1 MRKFLIVS
9 ISLALLCGFSVE
21 GQAQM
26 KDEDVIAY
34 IKSGMAAGKGEKQ
47 IGAELL
53 ARGVT
58 RAQAERIKAG
68 LETGTGTGIGTGTA
82 ESSETTKPTHV
93 MRERKTDESE
103 LGVADDTDMF
113 AAETADAANSSEPR
127 IYGHNVFN
135 GKALTFEPNENM
147 ATPENYKLGPG
158 DQVIIELW
166 GFNEATYNQTISPE
180 GRITISQVGPIYLS
194 GLTIKEAQAK
204 IRNVLRSKYA
214 SIDGAQTEVSL
225 TLGNIRSI
233 QVNMM
238 GEVAVPGTYRLSSFS
253 TVFHALHRAGG
264 VTKTGSLRGI
274 KVIRGGR
281 EIATVD
287 VYGYLFTG
295 KSESDIRLEEGDVV
309 LVPPYIKIAT
319 VEGGVR
325 RPMSYELAANETLAD
340 LVRYAGDFTG
350 NAYKDDISIVR
361 NTGREQEIF
370 TISSDR
376 MKSCVMEDGDV
387 VTIGSSLD
395 RFANRIEIRG
405 YVFRPGMFQ
414 LGSDIKTV
422 KQLVERAGGL
432 TEDAFLDRAIIM
444 REMADLTLETVSF
457 DLGAVLKG
465 TNADIALRKNDVV
478 IISGIHELESRGPL
492 SINGLVANP
501 GEYPFA
507 ENTTIE
513 DLILQAGGLLNGAS
527 AARVE
532 VARRDIDPMSL
543 TPSDTLGRTFTFSLE
558 NGLAVGSGHGFIL
571 QPYDVVSIRR
581 SPGFVSPQHVVVEGE
596 VAFPGSYVLLTKDER
611 ISDVIKRAG
620 AVTAHAYLK
629 GGVVVRKTSDEEL
642 TLNSTTRKMVNQGGG
657 RDSVDVSKLSFA
669 NQYTLGIDLAKA
681 VAEPG
686 CDDDIILRDGDRI
699 IVPEYLSTV
708 RIQGDVMY
716 PNTVLY
722 HPDKGMSYYIDAA
735 GGYGSKAK
743 RSKVYIIYMNG
754 NVTKGSKLNAKIEPG
769 CEIVVPTRKDRRQLT
784 VPEIMSMS
792 TSAASLTTMIATVVS
807 LLTRK

>member
-1 MRKFLIVS
+1 MRKFLIMS

-26 KDEDVIAY
+26 KDEEVIAY
-34 IKSGMAAGKGEKQ
+34 IKSGMASGKGEKQ

-53 ARGVT
+53 AKGVT
-58 RAQAERIKAG
+58 QAQAERIQAKLEAG
-68 LETGTGTGIGTGTA
+68 AGTTVSVADQTVNHA
-82 ESSETTKPTHV
+82 
-93 MRERKTDESE
+93 MRERR
-103 LGVADDTDMF
+103 
-113 AAETADAANSSEPR
+113 ADASDSKIAGAADVLTAEASDVTSSSSAR

-135 GKALTFEPNENM
+135 GKSLTFEPNENM

-166 GFNEATYNQTISPE
+166 GYNEATYNQTISPE

-253 TVFHALHRAGG
+253 TVFHALYRAGG

-274 KVIRGGR
+274 KVIRGGK
-281 EIATVD
+281 EFATVD

-295 KSESDIRLEEGDVV
+295 NSESDIRLEEGDVV

-319 VEGGVR
+319 VTGGVR
-325 RPMSYELAANETLAD
+325 RPMSYELTQNETLAD
-340 LVRYAGDFTG
+340 LIGYAGDFTG
-350 NAYKDDISIVR
+350 DAYKDDIRLVR
-361 NTGREQEIF
+361 NTGSEQEIF
-370 TISSDR
+370 TVASDR
-376 MKSCVMEDGDV
+376 MKSCIMEDGDV
-387 VTIGSSLD
+387 VTIGSNLD

-405 YVFRPGMFQ
+405 HVFRPGMFQ

-444 REMADLTLETVSF
+444 REMADLSLETVSF

-478 IISGIHELESRGPL
+478 VISGIHELKSRG
-492 SINGLVANP
+492 SFTINGLVANP
-501 GEYPFA
+501 GEFPFA

-513 DLILQAGGLLNGAS
+513 DLILQAGGLLDGAS

-543 TPSDTLGRTFTFSLE
+543 TPSDTLGTTYTFSLE
-558 NGLAVGSGHGFIL
+558 NGLAIGSGRGFIL

-581 SPGFVSPQHVVVEGE
+581 SPGFVTPQHVSVEGE

-620 AVTAHAYLK
+620 NVTNHAYLK
-629 GGVVVRKTSDEEL
+629 GGLVVRRTTEEEL
-642 TLNSTTRKMVNQGGG
+642 TLNSATRRMINQGGG

-669 NQYTLGIDLAKA
+669 GQYTLGIDLAKA

-686 CDDDIILRDGDRI
+686 CADDIILKDGDRI
-699 IVPEYLSTV
+699 IVPEFLSTV

-722 HPDKGMSYYIDAA
+722 QPNKGMSYYIDAA
-735 GGYGSKAK
+735 GGYGSRAK

-754 NVTKGSKLNAKIEPG
+754 NVSKGSKMNAKIEPG
-769 CEIVVPTRKDRRQLT
+769 CEIVVPTKRDRRQ
-784 VPEIMSMS
+784 MS
-792 TSAASLTTMIATVVS
+792 TSEILSMGTSGASLATMVATIVS
-807 LLTRK
+807 LLSK